1 MRSTQPESKGANA
14 MYNSITLDMPTDF
27 PKRVHRALRT
37 WHDPRQ
43 KGALSDLVLAREVS
57 SAQRN
62 ITVRGVSNEILMGG
76 LNHLRSL
83 DVEAHDILQRRFPNN
98 ETAHAVAFR
107 LNVSEDV
114 IFQRQRVALV
124 DLAAV
129 IWDQELEA
137 RRMQVRRLE
146 PRLEPPTYTRLF
158 GVTESLTEARTVLG
172 RSSEPWIV
180 SLEGMGGIGKTAL
193 ADAIAR
199 EAAAG
204 TRFHEIAW
212 VSMRHAFFALSSAI
226 ATRNEAADVTL
237 TGLLNSL
244 IRQFGLS
251 DLQRQSTAQQAAGVR
266 QYLKSMPCLVV
277 IDNLETMTAYPSL
290 ISYLHA
296 AMAPS
301 KFVLTS
307 RTSLQGEPGIYI
319 LKLVGLSFE
328 DTLSLVRHEAATQG
342 LSQLARASDAE
353 LGSIYEVTGGNP
365 LATKLVIGQTHTFP
379 LNQVLDRLR
388 NSDAR
393 ADEEILTFIHADAWQ
408 ALDAHS
414 RQLLI
419 AMVITGDG
427 GGRIEQIAAAAGLD
441 LGLAATAL
449 HRLVSLSLV
458 SVKGGLNERR
468 YALHSLTRAF
478 VARHAQE
485 GGL

>member
-1 MRSTQPESKGANA
+1 MS
-14 MYNSITLDMPTDF
+14 NSITLDMPTDF
-27 PKRVHRALRT
+27 PKRVHHALRT
-37 WHDPRQ
+37 WHDPRE
-43 KGALSDLVLAREVS
+43 KGALTDLVLAREVA

-62 ITVRGVSNEILMGG
+62 ITARGVSNEILMGG
-76 LNHLRSL
+76 LNRLRNF
-83 DVEAHDILQRRFPNN
+83 DVEGHEILQRRFPND

-114 IFQRQRVALV
+114 IFQRQRVALA

-137 RRMQVRRLE
+137 RRMQVQRLE

-158 GVTESLTEARTVLG
+158 GIEDSLAKARTALQLP
-172 RSSEPWIV
+172 SEPWIL

-193 ADAIAR
+193 ADALAR

-204 TRFHEIAW
+204 TRFRDIAW
-212 VSMRHAFFALSSAI
+212 VSLRQALFALSSAV
-226 ATRNEAADVTL
+226 ATRNDAADATL
-237 TGLLNSL
+237 TGLLNNL

-251 DLQRQSTAQQAAGVR
+251 DLQRQSTAEQSTGVR

-277 IDNLETMTAYPSL
+277 IDNLETMAAYPAL
-290 ISYLHA
+290 ISYLQE

-301 KFVLTS
+301 KFILTS
-307 RTSLQGEPGIYI
+307 RTSLQGESGIHI
-319 LKLVGLSFE
+319 LKLMGLSLE
-328 DTLSLVRHEAATQG
+328 DTLALVRHEATLQG
-342 LSQLARASDAE
+342 LPQLAHASDAE
-353 LGSIYEVTGGNP
+353 LGPIHEVTGGNP

-388 NSDAR
+388 HSDAR
-393 ADEEILTFIHADAWQ
+393 ADEEILSFIHADAWHT
-408 ALDAHS
+408 LDSHS

-441 LGLAATAL
+441 LGVAATAL

-458 SVKGGLNERR
+458 SVRGGLNERR
-468 YALHSLTRAF
+468 YALHALTRAF
-478 VARHAQE
+478 VARNAQ
-485 GGL
+485 GHGL